1 MQGCEDHRKIKVCVP
16 VSAEKLG
23 PDHQI
28 NWRG

>member
-1 MQGCEDHRKIKVCVP
+1 MQGCEDHRKIKVC